1 MGKMRSTLLEMFGGS
16 DLDKMIGDKVD
27 TALKESATGSTRATT
42 DEDRGWTRITERDV
56 KQFSPMDQYN
66 MQRIC
71 YWLYDKNALG
81 HRIIERE
88 GDFVVGEG
96 AQFSAEDPEVWKL
109 LNKHWDD
116 WQNNWDMKQHNKIK
130 ELGIYGEQ
138 FYPTFVNDSG
148 FVRLGYLDPTLVSR
162 VNTSPENAE
171 KRISFKRK
179 QTSKAKERTYSII
192 NQDINPNNKTY
203 EYLVGE
209 AFFFSINNVSNMP
222 RGRSDLFS
230 VADGI
235 DSFEQFL
242 FNVAERAELGTKI
255 IYDLLMKGK
264 TEPQIKERLKKFKPP
279 RSNEVY
285 GHNENE
291 ELNMKVPDLSSTDF
305 INTASLLFKHIM
317 GGSGYPPHWFA
328 WADNVVRATAMAMD
342 LPTKKML
349 RTRQKVF
356 KNMLSMIFRFQIHQA
371 ILHSTLSAD
380 KKDSKVTIDIPK
392 IEEKETQIVAQSLVN
407 VTNSLSIGVEEGWID
422 EKEAKQVY
430 VFILNQLGK
439 ELNASTRAESQEEID
454 KKLKST
460 YEKVQQNLDRKK
472 EAFKKKQAEGIDPED
487 PDAADE

>member
-1 MGKMRSTLLEMFGGS
+1 MGKMRGRLLEMFGGS

-27 TALKESATGSTRATT
+27 TALKESAAGSTRAGA
-42 DEDRGWTRITERDV
+42 DEDIGWTRITERDV

-71 YWLYDKNALG
+71 YWLYDKNPLG
-81 HRIIERE
+81 HRMIERA

-96 AQFSAEDPEVWKL
+96 AQFTAEDPEVWKL
-109 LNKHWDD
+109 LNKHWND

-138 FYPTFVNDSG
+138 FYPAFVNDSG

-162 VNTSPENAE
+162 VNTSPANAE
-171 KRISFKRK
+171 KKISFKRK
-179 QTSKAKERTYSII
+179 QTSKAKEQTYTII

-230 VADGI
+230 VADAI
-235 DSFEQFL
+235 DAFEQFL
-242 FNVAERAELGTKI
+242 FNVAERADLATRI
-255 IYDLLMKGK
+255 IYDLKMEGK
-264 TEPQIKERLKKFKPP
+264 DEKYIKERLKKFKIP

-285 GHNENE
+285 GHNEKE
-291 ELNMKVPDLSSTDF
+291 ELTLKVPDLSSDDF
-305 INTASLLFKHIM
+305 TKTAGLLFKHIM
-317 GGSGYPPHWFA
+317 GGGGYPPHWFA
-328 WADNVVRATAMAMD
+328 WAEGVVRATAMAMD

-371 ILHSTLSAD
+371 ILHGALGED

-392 IEEKETQIVAQSLVN
+392 IEEKETQVVAQSLVN
-407 VTNSLSIGVEEGWID
+407 VTNALSIGVEEGWV
-422 EKEAKQVY
+422 ETNEAKQIY
-430 VFILNQLGK
+430 IFILNQLGK
-439 ELNASTRAESQEEID
+439 ELNTSTRAESQEEID

-460 YEKVQQNLDRKK
+460 YEKIQQNLDKKK
-472 EAFKKKQAEGIDPED
+472 EAYKKKQAGLNQEPE
-487 PDAADE
+487 EEEE